1 MKKITKRFFDI
12 SISAVALIFFSPLLV
27 FVSTLVFLQDFENPF
42 YISERVGKNKKIFKM
57 IKIRTMIYNADKT
70 GVYSTSASDQRITY
84 LGKLIRKTKLD
95 ELSQLINVLYGNMS
109 LVGPRPNV
117 IEEVELYS
125 NTEKKLLIVKPGITD
140 FASIVFSDE
149 AEIIKDSL
157 NPDLKYNQLIRPGK
171 SYLGLFYIE
180 KMNIFL
186 DIFLCFLTVIA
197 IFSKK
202 ISLKV
207 LNKLLLYLNA
217 DQDIISIASRE
228 KELIPMPPP
237 GKDKVVSSR

>member
-1 MKKITKRFFDI
+1 MLN
-12 SISAVALIFFSPLLV
+12 S
-27 FVSTLVFLQDFENPF
+27 FL
-42 YISERVGKNKKIFKM
+42 
-57 IKIRTMIYNADKT
+57 
-70 GVYSTSASDQRITY
+70 
-84 LGKLIRKTKLD
+84 RKTKLD